1 MARKRTTIAAKTT
14 KKPAPA
20 KAKAPARGVK
30 AAKAPAKVPARPMA
44 KASTATKVGPAVKPV
59 VISQAASGN
68 PGSIAAPT
76 HSPNYAARIER
87 LMTLAA
93 DANLDHLL
101 ITNPVDVGYLTGFL
115 GGDSYL
121 FLGPQAGLLQA
132 AIVTDGRYEEE
143 LSPQRAMADIIIR
156 TKSIE
161 ATAADLVL
169 NRYVQRCG
177 VQADHLTLAGHEA
190 IAKTMGI
197 ERSKKLVPMP
207 PLVSQ
212 LRQVKDVY
220 EIEVMQAATTIQE
233 RALLAAL
240 PMIKAGQSEMEI
252 AALLE
257 MEMKKGGSSR
267 CWFDS
272 IVGAK
277 ANGALPHYRP
287 GFETTAK
294 GQPLLIDWGSTYLGY
309 GGDMTRTF
317 SLGTWLPKMREIY
330 GIVKDAQELS
340 AAALAP
346 GRRAHEIDKIA
357 RDHISK
363 AGYGKEFNHGL
374 GHGLGMSKEP
384 PYLNPLWPDME
395 LKPGHVVTVEPG
407 IYLPGIGGVRIED
420 LYVITE
426 TGARNFCSLPKTLE
440 WSTL

>member
-1 MARKRTTIAAKTT
+1 MARKRTTTISKSP
-14 KKPAPA
+14 KKQTPV
-20 KAKAPARGVK
+20 KAKAPVRQRVAPKALAR
-30 AAKAPAKVPARPMA
+30 KAPPKVVVVRNVVPAMAPRP
-44 KASTATKVGPAVKPV
+44 T
-59 VISQAASGN
+59 
-68 PGSIAAPT
+68 PGSVQQPLAPT
-76 HSPNYAARIER
+76 LAPDHAARIHR
-87 LMTLAA
+87 LLALA
-93 DANLDHLL
+93 LEHDLDHLL
-101 ITNPVDVGYLTGFL
+101 ITNPLDVAYLTGFM

-121 FLGPQAGLLQA
+121 FLGPQAGLKQA
-132 AIVTDGRYEEE
+132 TIVTDGRYEEE
-143 LSPQRAMADIIIR
+143 LTPQRALADIIVR
-156 TKSIE
+156 TKSTE
-161 ATAADLVL
+161 ATAADLIL
-169 NRYVQRCG
+169 NRYIQRCG
-177 VQADHLTLAGHEA
+177 IQSDHLTLSGKDA
-190 IAKTMGI
+190 IASVMGA
-197 ERSKKLVPMP
+197 ERSKKLTAMP

-212 LRQVKDVY
+212 LRQVKDGY

-233 RALLAAL
+233 EALLALL
-240 PMIKAGQSEMEI
+240 PTIRPGQSEMEI

-257 MEMKKGGSSR
+257 MEMKRRGSSR

-277 ANGALPHYRP
+277 ANGALPHYHP
-287 GFETTAK
+287 GFETTEK
-294 GQPLLIDWGSTYLGY
+294 GSPLLIDWGSTYLGY

-317 SLGTWLPKMREIY
+317 SLGTWSPKMREIY

-346 GRRAHEIDKIA
+346 GRRAHEIDTIA
-357 RDHISK
+357 RDHIVK

-374 GHGLGMSKEP
+374 GHGLGLSKEP